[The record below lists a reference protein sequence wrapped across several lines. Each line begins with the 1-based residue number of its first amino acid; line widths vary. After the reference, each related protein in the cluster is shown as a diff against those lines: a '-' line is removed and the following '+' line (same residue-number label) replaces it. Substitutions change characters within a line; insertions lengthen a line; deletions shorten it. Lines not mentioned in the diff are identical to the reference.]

1 MNDETQQIGRKRA
14 AGSRRPTPA
23 ACRGLVKTGGA
34 EDGML
39 LIELLVVLAIMALVA
54 AIALPGTPR
63 LGRGSPLG
71 LVASDIGAKLRAA
84 RSMAIAQNHD
94 VAFVLDADKRT
105 YGVAGTGARQT
116 LPAAIDLS
124 VTTAR
129 PHIRE
134 AKEARLI
141 FFSDG
146 TSSGGTIRLT
156 DQHQSVAIGVAWLTG
171 AVHIERG
178 TP

>member
-1 MNDETQQIGRKRA
+1 MNGRESIARKRGASPWRLALAGRGA
-14 AGSRRPTPA
+14 A
-23 ACRGLVKTGGA
+23 KTGGA

-39 LIELLVVLAIMALVA
+39 LIELLVVLAVLAVIST
-54 AIALPGTPR
+54 IALPR
-63 LGRGSPLG
+63 AHIGRGPSLG
-71 LVASDIGAKLRAA
+71 LVASDIAAKLRAA

-94 VAFVLDADKRT
+94 VSFALDTDART
-105 YGVAGTGARQT
+105 YGVAGTGSPQT
-116 LPAAIDLS
+116 LPAAIDVS

-129 PHIRE
+129 QYIRE
-134 AKEARLI
+134 AKEAHLV

-146 TSSGGTIRLT
+146 TSSGGTIRLA
-156 DQHQSVAIGVAWLTG
+156 DQNQSVAIGVEWLTG